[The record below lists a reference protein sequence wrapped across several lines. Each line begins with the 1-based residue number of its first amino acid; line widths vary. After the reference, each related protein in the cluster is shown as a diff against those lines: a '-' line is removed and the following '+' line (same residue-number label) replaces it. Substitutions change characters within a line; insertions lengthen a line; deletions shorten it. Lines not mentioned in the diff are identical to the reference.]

1 MQLRELSL
9 RPFRNFEK
17 KHLCFSSARTLI
29 YAENGKGKSNILEA
43 ISYLSIGK
51 SIRGVKDNHAIPHT
65 GSHFDVRGVFFRDG
79 AKRNIRV
86 FFGKQEGKRVF
97 LEEEPLL
104 KVSDLVGEFR
114 TVHFSPE
121 EVSLVLRFPTQRRRL
136 LDILIS
142 QARPTYLKE
151 LQKYRRA
158 LSQRNKMLRNSK
170 NGFISSE
177 FSREIAPWDKQI
189 AEFGASIRF
198 GRLNAIES
206 MRADFVGFYNRFSPE
221 GEYASLNYNG
231 PKTKEIDSLT
241 KELFEEITK
250 KRQQELR
257 AGYTIVGPH
266 RDDVLFEINGKTA
279 DDFASEGQ
287 LKTALISWKL
297 AESRFIEKQCSQQP
311 ILLLDDIF
319 SELDSNRMNLL
330 LDSITEFDQVI
341 TTTPRELGLEGLN
354 AFEKICFGQ

>member
-1 MQLRELSL
+1 
-9 RPFRNFEK
+9 
-17 KHLCFSSARTLI
+17 
-29 YAENGKGKSNILEA
+29 
-43 ISYLSIGK
+43 
-51 SIRGVKDNHAIPHT
+51 
-65 GSHFDVRGVFFRDG
+65 
-79 AKRNIRV
+79 
-86 FFGKQEGKRVF
+86 
-97 LEEEPLL
+97 
-104 KVSDLVGEFR
+104 
-114 TVHFSPE
+114 
-121 EVSLVLRFPTQRRRL
+121 
-136 LDILIS
+136 
-142 QARPTYLKE
+142 
-151 LQKYRRA
+151 
-158 LSQRNKMLRNSK
+158 MLRNSK
-170 NGFISSE
+170 NGFVSSE
-177 FSREIAPWDKQI
+177 FSREIASWDKQI